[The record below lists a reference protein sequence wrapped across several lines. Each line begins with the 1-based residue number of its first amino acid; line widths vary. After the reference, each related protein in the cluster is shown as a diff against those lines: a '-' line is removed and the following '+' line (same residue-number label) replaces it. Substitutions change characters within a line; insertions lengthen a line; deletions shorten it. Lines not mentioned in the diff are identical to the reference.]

1 LKSLVNFN
9 KEIKGDL
16 KMKSKT
22 IIQADEMLELLNKQW
37 ATIQDIMKIGAL
49 GRNKARNIK
58 NEIERNIIDQGLK
71 LPNNLVPME
80 KVIEYF
86 KINLDFLVTINKSK
100 NGEI

>member
-1 LKSLVNFN
+1 
-9 KEIKGDL
+9 
-16 KMKSKT
+16 MKSKT
-22 IIQADEMLELLNKQW
+22 IIQADEMLEILNKQW

-58 NEIERNIIDQGLK
+58 NEIERNIIAQGLK

-86 KINLDFLVTINKSK
+86 KINLDFLLAINKSK

>member
-9 KEIKGDL
+9 KKIKGDL

-71 LPNNLVPME
+71 LSNNLVPME

>member
-1 LKSLVNFN
+1 
-9 KEIKGDL
+9 
-16 KMKSKT
+16 MKSKT

-58 NEIERNIIDQGLK
+58 NEIERNIIAQGLK

-86 KINLDFLVTINKSK
+86 KINLDFLVAINKSK

>member
-1 LKSLVNFN
+1 
-9 KEIKGDL
+9 
-16 KMKSKT
+16 MKSKT
-22 IIQADEMLELLNKQW
+22 IIQADEMLEILNKQW

-58 NEIERNIIDQGLK
+58 NEIESNIVDQGLK

>member
-1 LKSLVNFN
+1 
-9 KEIKGDL
+9 
-16 KMKSKT
+16 MKSKT
-22 IIQADEMLELLNKQW
+22 IIQANEMLEILNKQW

-49 GRNKARNIK
+49 GRNKPRNIK

-100 NGEI
+100 KGEI

>member
-1 LKSLVNFN
+1 
-9 KEIKGDL
+9 
-16 KMKSKT
+16 MKSKT

-58 NEIERNIIDQGLK
+58 NEIERNIKDQGLK

>member
-1 LKSLVNFN
+1 
-9 KEIKGDL
+9 
-16 KMKSKT
+16 MKIKT
-22 IIQADEMLELLNKQW
+22 IIQADEMLEILNKQW

>member
-1 LKSLVNFN
+1 
-9 KEIKGDL
+9 
-16 KMKSKT
+16 MKSKT
-22 IIQADEMLELLNKQW
+22 IIQANEMLEILNKQW

-100 NGEI
+100 KGEI

>member
-1 LKSLVNFN
+1 
-9 KEIKGDL
+9 
-16 KMKSKT
+16 MKSKT
-22 IIQADEMLELLNKQW
+22 IIQADEMLEILNKQW

>member
-1 LKSLVNFN
+1 
-9 KEIKGDL
+9 
-16 KMKSKT
+16 MKSKT
-22 IIQADEMLELLNKQW
+22 IIQANEMLEILNKQW

-58 NEIERNIIDQGLK
+58 NEMERNIIDQGLK

>member
-1 LKSLVNFN
+1 
-9 KEIKGDL
+9 
-16 KMKSKT
+16 MKSKT
-22 IIQADEMLELLNKQW
+22 IIQADEMLKILNKQW
-37 ATIQDIMKIGAL
+37 ATIQDIMKIGAI

>member
-1 LKSLVNFN
+1 
-9 KEIKGDL
+9 
-16 KMKSKT
+16 MKSKT
-22 IIQADEMLELLNKQW
+22 IIQADEMLKILNKQW

-58 NEIERNIIDQGLK
+58 NEIERNIIAQGLK

>member
-1 LKSLVNFN
+1 
-9 KEIKGDL
+9 
-16 KMKSKT
+16 MKSKT
-22 IIQADEMLELLNKQW
+22 IIQADEMLKILNKQW

-71 LPNNLVPME
+71 LPNNLVPKE

>member
-1 LKSLVNFN
+1 
-9 KEIKGDL
+9 
-16 KMKSKT
+16 MKSKT
-22 IIQADEMLELLNKQW
+22 IIQADEMLEILNKQW

-58 NEIERNIIDQGLK
+58 NEIERNIIEQGLK

>member
-1 LKSLVNFN
+1 
-9 KEIKGDL
+9 
-16 KMKSKT
+16 MKSKT
-22 IIQADEMLELLNKQW
+22 IIQADEMLEILNKQW

-86 KINLDFLVTINKSK
+86 KINLDFLVTINKSR

>member
-1 LKSLVNFN
+1 
-9 KEIKGDL
+9 
-16 KMKSKT
+16 MKSKT
-22 IIQADEMLELLNKQW
+22 IIQADEMLEILNKQW

-58 NEIERNIIDQGLK
+58 NEIERNIIAQGLK

-86 KINLDFLVTINKSK
+86 KINLDFLVAINKSK

>member
-1 LKSLVNFN
+1 
-9 KEIKGDL
+9 
-16 KMKSKT
+16 MKSKT
-22 IIQADEMLELLNKQW
+22 IIQANEMLEILNKQW

>member
-1 LKSLVNFN
+1 
-9 KEIKGDL
+9 
-16 KMKSKT
+16 MKSKT

-58 NEIERNIIDQGLK
+58 NEIERNIVDQGLK

-86 KINLDFLVTINKSK
+86 KINLDFLVTINKLK

>member
-1 LKSLVNFN
+1 
-9 KEIKGDL
+9 
-16 KMKSKT
+16 MKSKT
-22 IIQADEMLELLNKQW
+22 IIQADEMLEILNKQW

-58 NEIERNIIDQGLK
+58 NEIERNIINQGLK

>member
-1 LKSLVNFN
+1 
-9 KEIKGDL
+9 
-16 KMKSKT
+16 MKSKT
-22 IIQADEMLELLNKQW
+22 IIQADEMLEILNKQW
-37 ATIQDIMKIGAL
+37 ATIQDIMKIGAI

>member
-1 LKSLVNFN
+1 
-9 KEIKGDL
+9 
-16 KMKSKT
+16 MKSNT
-22 IIQADEMLELLNKQW
+22 IIQADEMLEILNKQW

-58 NEIERNIIDQGLK
+58 NEIERNIIDKGLK

>member
-9 KEIKGDL
+9 KKIKGDL

-22 IIQADEMLELLNKQW
+22 IIQADEMLEILNKQW

>member
-1 LKSLVNFN
+1 
-9 KEIKGDL
+9 
-16 KMKSKT
+16 MKSKT
-22 IIQADEMLELLNKQW
+22 IIQADEMLEILTKQW

>member
-1 LKSLVNFN
+1 
-9 KEIKGDL
+9 
-16 KMKSKT
+16 MKSKT
-22 IIQADEMLELLNKQW
+22 IIQADEMLEILNKQW

-58 NEIERNIIDQGLK
+58 NEIERNIVDQGLK

-86 KINLDFLVTINKSK
+86 KINLDFLVTINKLK

>member
-1 LKSLVNFN
+1 
-9 KEIKGDL
+9 
-16 KMKSKT
+16 MKSKT
-22 IIQADEMLELLNKQW
+22 IIQADEMLEILNKQW

-86 KINLDFLVTINKSK
+86 KINLDFLVAINKSK
-100 NGEI
+100 NGKI

>member
-1 LKSLVNFN
+1 
-9 KEIKGDL
+9 
-16 KMKSKT
+16 MKSKT
-22 IIQADEMLELLNKQW
+22 IIQADEMLGILNKQW
-37 ATIQDIMKIGAL
+37 ATIQDIMKIGSL

-58 NEIERNIIDQGLK
+58 NEIERNIIDQGLN

>member
-9 KEIKGDL
+9 KKIEGDL

-22 IIQADEMLELLNKQW
+22 IIQADEILELLNKQW